1 MIKPVL
7 TTENEIVGK
16 KAIVTTDN
24 QLIGKIIPTGTLVA
38 SVVSLGGG
46 GSGVK
51 QIYRGAN
58 LPTDPNILIW
68 IDTSIPPITGT
79 QLITADNLGFYTS
92 DNEAFILQEPSSL
105 ITADNK
111 NFITSDDKTF
121 ILNENTENTLLTI
134 DNKEFI
140 EANNKIFILKEEL

>member
-1 MIKPVL
+1 MDYTIDDFEL
-7 TTENEIVGK
+7 ENEIDIEDVELNNEYNIEDFG
-16 KAIVTTDN
+16 VD
-24 QLIGKIIPTGTLVA
+24 VA
-38 SVVSLGGG
+38 YGGG
-46 GSGVK
+46 TIK
-51 QIYRGAN
+51 QIYRGEN

-121 ILNENTENTLLTI
+121 ILNENTENTLLTL